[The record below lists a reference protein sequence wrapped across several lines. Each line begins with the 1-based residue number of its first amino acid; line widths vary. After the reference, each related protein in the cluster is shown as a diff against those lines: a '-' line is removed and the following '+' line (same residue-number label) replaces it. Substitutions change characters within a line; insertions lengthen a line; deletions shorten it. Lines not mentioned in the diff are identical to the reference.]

1 MISTDKTSATVPLP
15 QRDNQQNN
23 QQDTQ
28 RGTQHKT
35 PQIAIIDDD
44 PSVRGSL
51 VMLLE
56 TRDWGTR
63 EFERATDFL
72 DSVSPDQFNCL
83 LIDVRIPETNG
94 LELFDELIRR
104 SKLHNSY
111 LPPVV
116 FLSGHGDIPLVV
128 RVLKQGAVDFLEKP
142 ADHRSLLDAISRAL
156 ATDQAARSNYLT
168 QADLL
173 KEIAELTQRERM
185 VLTEIVAGY
194 LGKQIADHLA
204 ISPKTVEAHRLHICQ
219 KLNVRTSMELAAKL
233 RDIPPSLWQ

>member
-1 MISTDKTSATVPLP
+1 MSQSNPVEHQAS
-15 QRDNQQNN
+15 
-23 QQDTQ
+23 
-28 RGTQHKT
+28 
-35 PQIAIIDDD
+35 IAIIDDD
-44 PSVRGSL
+44 PSVRNSL

-56 TRDWGTR
+56 TRHWKTT
-63 EFERATDFL
+63 EFERAQDFL
-72 DSVSPDQFNCL
+72 DQANPTDFNCL
-83 LIDVRIPETNG
+83 LVDVRIPGTNG

-104 SKLHNSY
+104 SKLHRLY
-111 LPPVV
+111 LPPVI

-142 ADHRSLLDAISRAL
+142 ADHRSIIDAISRAI
-156 ATDQAARSNYLT
+156 ATDEKARAEHQG

-194 LGKQIADHLA
+194 LGKQIADHLS

-219 KLNVRTSMELAAKL
+219 KLNVRTSMELVAKL

>member
-1 MISTDKTSATVPLP
+1 MTPTESSHPSALSLDTS
-15 QRDNQQNN
+15 QS
-23 QQDTQ
+23 
-28 RGTQHKT
+28 K
-35 PQIAIIDDD
+35 IAIIDDD
-44 PSVRGSL
+44 PSVRNSL
-51 VMLLE
+51 AMLLE
-56 TRDWGTR
+56 TRNWIPS

-72 DSVSPDQFNCL
+72 AHADPSQFNCL
-83 LIDVRIPETNG
+83 LIDVRIPGTNG

-104 SKLHNSY
+104 SKQQNSY
-111 LPPVV
+111 LPPVI

-142 ADHRSLLDAISRAL
+142 ADHRSLLDAISRAF
-156 ATDQAARSNYLT
+156 ASDASARSVYQG
-168 QADLL
+168 QAGLL

-194 LGKQIADHLA
+194 LGKQIADHLS

>member
-1 MISTDKTSATVPLP
+1 MSQSNPVEHQA
-15 QRDNQQNN
+15 N
-23 QQDTQ
+23 
-28 RGTQHKT
+28 
-35 PQIAIIDDD
+35 IAIIDDD
-44 PSVRGSL
+44 PSVRSSL

-56 TRDWGTR
+56 TRHWKTT
-63 EFERATDFL
+63 EFERAQDFL
-72 DSVSPDQFNCL
+72 DQATPTDFNCL
-83 LIDVRIPETNG
+83 LVDIRIPGTNG

-104 SKLHNSY
+104 SKLHRLY
-111 LPPVV
+111 LPPVI

-142 ADHRSLLDAISRAL
+142 ADHRSIIDAISRAI
-156 ATDQAARSNYLT
+156 ATDEKARAEHQGQAG
-168 QADLL
+168 LL

-194 LGKQIADHLA
+194 LGKQIADHLS

-219 KLNVRTSMELAAKL
+219 KLNVRTSMELVAKL

>member
-1 MISTDKTSATVPLP
+1 MSQSNPVEHQAS
-15 QRDNQQNN
+15 
-23 QQDTQ
+23 
-28 RGTQHKT
+28 
-35 PQIAIIDDD
+35 IAIIDDD
-44 PSVRGSL
+44 PSVRNSL

-56 TRDWGTR
+56 TRHWKTT
-63 EFERATDFL
+63 EFERAQDFL
-72 DSVSPDQFNCL
+72 DQANPTDFNCL
-83 LIDVRIPETNG
+83 LVDVRIPGTNG

-104 SKLHNSY
+104 SKLHRLY
-111 LPPVV
+111 LPPVI

-142 ADHRSLLDAISRAL
+142 ADHRSIIDAISRAI
-156 ATDQAARSNYLT
+156 ATNEKARAEHQG

-194 LGKQIADHLA
+194 LGKQIADHLS

-219 KLNVRTSMELAAKL
+219 KLNVRTSMELVAKL

>member
-1 MISTDKTSATVPLP
+1 MSQSNPVEHQAS
-15 QRDNQQNN
+15 
-23 QQDTQ
+23 
-28 RGTQHKT
+28 
-35 PQIAIIDDD
+35 IAIIDDD
-44 PSVRGSL
+44 PSVRSSL

-56 TRDWGTR
+56 TRHWKTT
-63 EFERATDFL
+63 EFERAQDFL
-72 DSVSPDQFNCL
+72 DHATAADFNCL
-83 LIDVRIPETNG
+83 LVDVRIPGTNG

-104 SKLHNSY
+104 SKLHRLY
-111 LPPVV
+111 LPPVI

-142 ADHRSLLDAISRAL
+142 ADHRSIIDAISRAI
-156 ATDQAARSNYLT
+156 ATDEKARAEHQGQAG
-168 QADLL
+168 LL

-194 LGKQIADHLA
+194 LGKQIADHLS

-219 KLNVRTSMELAAKL
+219 KLNVRTSMELVAKL